1 MMQAFRNSAK
11 PVVVIL
17 SIAFFGW
24 LVFDLSG
31 LSGGSG
37 LLTQTSVGKING
49 RTIDARLFQEA
60 VQRATEV
67 QQRQSPSPLG
77 VADQAQIRDQVW
89 EQFIQS
95 TILDQEYRR
104 RGLQVSASEI
114 ADAIRNVPPQEIRS
128 VPTFLTDGQFDM
140 SKYQAWLGTAEG
152 MSYVPVLEAQYR
164 DEILRSKLVQDLI
177 STLYVSDAR
186 LWQQYRDANDS
197 VSVELATIDPLGV
210 IPDADAPVTDAE
222 VESWFRS
229 HRDDFRRERTAF
241 LSFIA
246 VDKQVNAADSAA
258 ALARA
263 ESLRAEIQT
272 GAPFA
277 EVAQRESSD
286 TVSGSRGGDLG
297 EWTRNTF
304 DPAFEAAAFRL
315 PLNTVSE
322 PVLTPFGYHLIE
334 ITSRKGDTISGRHI
348 LAPIELSGA
357 HRDLVDARAD
367 SLEQLAADRLDRAA
381 LDTAARALGLPIIES
396 GPVVEGG
403 FAPVHIDATIW
414 AFQAKRHEHSPVF
427 EAPASYLVYRVDSLW
442 PAGVPA
448 LGSIRSDVIA
458 AVRADKKRVQARRL
472 ADSLASRVQAGK
484 SLREAATELG
494 VPVES
499 MGPFTRY
506 TAQIQ
511 SGLALGTAFGL
522 EPGRTSGPIEEA
534 NRYFLVQVR
543 ERWNADSTRF
553 AGSLDSLRTATLQ
566 SVRQNYVQRYFADLR
581 SRAVLADYRSELY
594 RTSAQNEALAP
605 PTPAP
610 AY

>member
-37 LLTQTSVGKING
+37 LLTRTSVGKING

-177 STLYVSDAR
+177 STLYVSDAQ
-186 LWQQYRDANDS
+186 LWRQYRDANDS

-246 VDKQVNAADSAA
+246 VDKQVNAADTAA

-263 ESLRAEIQT
+263 ESLRAEIQN

-381 LDTAARALGLPIIES
+381 LDTAARALSLPIIES

-472 ADSLASRVQAGK
+472 GDSLASRVQAGK

-494 VPVES
+494 IPVES

-506 TAQIQ
+506 TAQFQ

-543 ERWNADSTRF
+543 ERWSADSARF
-553 AGSLDSLRTATLQ
+553 AGSLDSLRTSTLQ

>member
-11 PVVVIL
+11 PIVLIL
-17 SIAFFGW
+17 TVSFFGW

-31 LSGGSG
+31 LSGGTG

-60 VQRATEV
+60 VQQATEV
-67 QQRQSPSPLG
+67 QQRQSPTPLG
-77 VADQAQIRDQVW
+77 VSDQAQIRDQVW

-95 TILDQEYRR
+95 TILDEEYRR
-104 RGLQVSASEI
+104 RGLQVSANEI
-114 ADAIRNVPPQEIRS
+114 ADAIRNVPPQEIRA
-128 VPTFLTDGQFDM
+128 VPTFQTDGQFDM
-140 SKYQAWLGTAEG
+140 SKYQAWLGTTEG
-152 MSYVPVLEAQYR
+152 MSYVPVLEARYR

-177 STLYVSDAR
+177 STLYVSDAQ

-197 VSVELATIDPLGV
+197 IAVELATIDPLSV
-210 IPDADAPVTDAE
+210 IPDTEAPVTDAE
-222 VESWFRS
+222 VETWFRS

-241 LSFIA
+241 LSFLA
-246 VDKQVNAADSAA
+246 VDKQVNASDSAS

-263 ESLRAEIQT
+263 EALRAEILG

-304 DPAFEAAAFRL
+304 DPAFESAAFRL

-348 LAPIELSGA
+348 LVPIELAGS

-367 SLEQLAADRLDRAA
+367 SLELLAADRLDRAA
-381 LDTAARALGLPIIES
+381 LDTASRALGLPIIES

-403 FAPVHIDATIW
+403 FAPVHIDAMIW

-448 LGSIRSDVIA
+448 LGAIRAEVIA
-458 AVRADKKRVQARRL
+458 AVRADKKKVQARRL
-472 ADSLASRVQAGK
+472 ADSLTARVRAGT
-484 SLREAATELG
+484 SLRDAAAGLG
-494 VPVES
+494 ISVEPL
-499 MGPFTRY
+499 GPFTRY
-506 TAQIQ
+506 TAPLQ
-511 SGLALGTAFGL
+511 SGLTLGTAFGL
-522 EPGRTSGPIEEA
+522 EPGQTSGPIEE
-534 NRYFLVQVR
+534 NDRFYLVHVR
-543 ERWNADSTRF
+543 ERWAADSSAF
-553 AGSLDSLRTATLQ
+553 ANSLDSLRTSTLQ
-566 SVRQNYVQRYFADLR
+566 TVRQNYVQRYFAALR
-581 SRAVLADYRSELY
+581 SQAKLADYRSELY
-594 RTSAQNEALAP
+594 RTAAQNEALAP
-605 PTPAP
+605 PVPPP

>member
-11 PVVVIL
+11 PIVLIL
-17 SIAFFGW
+17 TISFFGW

-31 LSGGSG
+31 LSGGTG

-60 VQRATEV
+60 VQQATEV

-77 VADQAQIRDQVW
+77 VSDQAQIRDQVW

-95 TILDQEYRR
+95 TILDEEYRR
-104 RGLQVSASEI
+104 RGLQVSATEI
-114 ADAIRNVPPQEIRS
+114 ADAIRNVPPQEIRA
-128 VPTFLTDGQFDM
+128 VPTFQTDGQFDM
-140 SKYQAWLGTAEG
+140 SKYQAWLGTTEG
-152 MSYVPVLEAQYR
+152 MSYVPVLEARYR

-177 STLYVSDAR
+177 STLYVSDAQ

-197 VSVELATIDPLGV
+197 ITVTLATIDPLSV
-210 IPDADAPVTDAE
+210 IADTEAPVTDAE

-246 VDKQVNAADSAA
+246 VDKQVNASDSVA

-263 ESLRAEIQT
+263 QALRAEIQS

-348 LAPIELSGA
+348 LVPIEITGS

-367 SLEQLAADRLDRAA
+367 SLEMLAADRLDRAA
-381 LDTAARALGLPIIES
+381 LDTASRALGLPIIES

-448 LGSIRSDVIA
+448 LGSIRGDVIA
-458 AVRADKKRVQARRL
+458 AARADKKKAQARRL
-472 ADSLASRVQAGK
+472 ADSLAARVRAGT
-484 SLREAATELG
+484 SLRDAAAGLG
-494 VPVES
+494 ISVEPL
-499 MGPFTRY
+499 GPFTRY
-506 TAQIQ
+506 TAPLQ
-511 SGLALGTAFGL
+511 SGLTLGTAYGL
-522 EPGRTSGPIEEA
+522 EPGQTSGPIEE
-534 NRYFLVQVR
+534 NDRFYLVHVR
-543 ERWNADSTRF
+543 ERWNADSTAF
-553 AGSLDSLRTATLQ
+553 ARTLDSLRTSTLQ
-566 SVRQNYVQRYFADLR
+566 TVRQNYVQRYFAALR
-581 SRAVLADYRSELY
+581 SQAKLADYRSELY
-594 RTSAQNEALAP
+594 RTAAQNEALAP
-605 PTPAP
+605 PVPPP

>member
-11 PVVVIL
+11 PIVLIL
-17 SIAFFGW
+17 TISFFGW

-31 LSGGSG
+31 LSGGTG
-37 LLTQTSVGKING
+37 LLTRTSVGKING

-60 VQRATEV
+60 VQQATEV
-67 QQRQSPSPLG
+67 QQRQSPTPLG
-77 VADQAQIRDQVW
+77 VSDQAQIRDQVW

-95 TILDQEYRR
+95 TILDEEYRR
-104 RGLQVSASEI
+104 RGLQVSAAEI
-114 ADAIRNVPPQEIRS
+114 ADAIRNVPPQEIRQ
-128 VPTFLTDGQFDM
+128 VPTFQTDGQFDM
-140 SKYQAWLGTAEG
+140 SKYQAWLGTTEG
-152 MSYVPVLEAQYR
+152 MSYVPVLEARYR

-177 STLYVSDAR
+177 STLYVSDAQ
-186 LWQQYRDANDS
+186 LWQQYRDATDS
-197 VSVELATIDPLGV
+197 LSVVLATIDPVSV
-210 IPDADAPVTDAE
+210 IPDTEAPVTDAE

-241 LSFIA
+241 LSFVA
-246 VDKQVNAADSAA
+246 VDKQVNASDSAA
-258 ALARA
+258 ALAKA
-263 ESLRAEIQT
+263 EALRAEIEN

-286 TVSGSRGGDLG
+286 TVSGNRGGDLG

-315 PLNTVSE
+315 PLNTVSD

-348 LAPIELSGA
+348 LVPIEITGA

-367 SLEQLAADRLDRAA
+367 SLELLAADRLDRAA
-381 LDTAARALGLPIIES
+381 LDTASRALGLPIIES
-396 GPVVEGG
+396 EPVVEGE
-403 FAPVHIDATIW
+403 FAPVHIDATVW

-448 LGSIRSDVIA
+448 LGSIRADVIA

-472 ADSLASRVQAGK
+472 ADSLAARVRAGTG
-484 SLREAATELG
+484 LQTAASGLG
-494 VPVES
+494 IPVEEL
-499 MGPFTRY
+499 GPFTRY
-506 TAQIQ
+506 TAPIQ
-511 SGLALGTAFGL
+511 SGLTLGTAYGL
-522 EPGRTSGPIEEA
+522 EPGQTSGPIEEN
-534 NRYFLVQVR
+534 NRYYLVHVR
-543 ERWNADSTRF
+543 ERWNADSSSF
-553 AGSLDSLRTATLQ
+553 ANGLDSLRTSTLQ
-566 SVRQNYVQRYFADLR
+566 AVRQNYVQRYFSALR
-581 SRAVLADYRSELY
+581 AQAKLADYRSELY
-594 RTSAQNEALAP
+594 RTAAQNEALAP
-605 PTPAP
+605 PVPAP

>member
-1 MMQAFRNSAK
+1 MQAFRNSAK
-11 PVVVIL
+11 PIVLIL
-17 SIAFFGW
+17 TISFLGW

-31 LSGGSG
+31 LSGGTG
-37 LLTQTSVGKING
+37 LLTRTSVGKING

-60 VQRATEV
+60 VQQATEV
-67 QQRQSPSPLG
+67 QQRQSPTPLG
-77 VADQAQIRDQVW
+77 VSDQAQIRDQVW

-95 TILDQEYRR
+95 TILDEEYRR
-104 RGLQVSASEI
+104 RGLQVSAAEV

-128 VPTFLTDGQFDM
+128 APTFQTDGQFDM

-152 MSYVPVLEAQYR
+152 MSYVPVLEARYR

-177 STLYVSDAR
+177 STHYVSNAQ

-197 VSVELATIDPLGV
+197 VSVDLATIDPLSV
-210 IPDADAPVTDAE
+210 IPDTDAPVSDAE
-222 VESWFRS
+222 VETWFRS

-246 VDKQVNAADSAA
+246 VDKQVNASDSAA

-263 ESLRAEIQT
+263 EALRAEIQN

-286 TVSGSRGGDLG
+286 TVSGNRGGELG
-297 EWTRNTF
+297 EWKRGTF

-315 PLNTVSE
+315 ALNTVSE

-334 ITSRKGDTISGRHI
+334 VTSRKGDTISGRHI
-348 LAPIELSGA
+348 LIPIELTGA

-381 LDTAARALGLPIIES
+381 LDTAARALGLPILES
-396 GPVVEGG
+396 GPVVQGG

-448 LGSIRSDVIA
+448 LGSIRNDVIA
-458 AVRADKKRVQARRL
+458 AVRADKKRALTRRL
-472 ADSLASRVQAGK
+472 ADSLVARARAGA
-484 SLREAATELG
+484 SLRDAAAGLG
-494 VPVES
+494 ISVEP

-506 TAQIQ
+506 TAPLQ
-511 SGLALGTAFGL
+511 SGLTLGTAYGL
-522 EPGRTSGPIEEA
+522 EPGQTSGPVEEN
-534 NRYFLVQVR
+534 NRYYVVHVR
-543 ERWNADSTRF
+543 ERWRADSSAFGGR
-553 AGSLDSLRTATLQ
+553 LDSLRTSTLQ
-566 SVRQNYVQRYFADLR
+566 AVRQNYVQRYFAALR
-581 SRAVLADYRSELY
+581 SRAKLADYRSEIY
-594 RTSAQNEALAP
+594 RTAAQNEALVSQVP
-605 PTPAP
+605 PPP